1 MTKECELLLA
11 IAARKNC
18 GSTYITLLK
27 KLTESRYL
35 SIPQPLERGN
45 ITNGITNARQ
55 ILKQRPP
62 HSITK
67 RAR

>member
-1 MTKECELLLA
+1 MRAVAAPLLLGK
-11 IAARKNC
+11 IAVAH
-18 GSTYITLLK
+18 ITLLK
-27 KLTESRYL
+27 KLSEFRYL

-45 ITNGITNARQ
+45 ITNGITNAKQ